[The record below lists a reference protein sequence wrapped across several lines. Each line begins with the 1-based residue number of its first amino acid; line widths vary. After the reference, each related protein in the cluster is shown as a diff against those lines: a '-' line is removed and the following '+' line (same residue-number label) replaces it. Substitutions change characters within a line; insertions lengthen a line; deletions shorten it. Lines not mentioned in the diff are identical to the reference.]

1 MTDRIAT
8 EQLLHNLYAARL
20 RGDLDGVCSTFTPDA
35 VFRIAGASFASPMA
49 MTADGVE
56 QIRPLLAMLI
66 KTFPQSNQ
74 RILSIVID
82 GAKAAVHWRVKIF
95 SRVTGTTV
103 PTELIDVLE
112 TRDGLIASFTEL
124 FSPTNTEM

>member
-20 RGDLDGVCSTFTPDA
+20 HGDLDGVCGTFTPDA
-35 VFRIAGASFASPMA
+35 VFRIAGASYAGPMT
-49 MTADGVE
+49 MTAHGVG
-56 QIRPLLAMLI
+56 QIRPLLSMLI

-74 RILSIVID
+74 KVLSIVID
-82 GAKAAVHWRVKIF
+82 GKKAAVHWRVKIF

-103 PTELIDVLE
+103 PTELIDMLE

-124 FSPTNTEM
+124 F